1 MIFCFIEGAFIYI
14 SNRFWNLLASYQAD
28 RKSCRLIQRVCMVE
42 VLLMVFWLSPTNSV
56 TIGLLK
62 LLSLA
67 AILSRTSFAGGLETM
82 MTLSLHR
89 RPP

>member
-42 VLLMVFWLSPTNSV
+42 VLLMVFWLFS
-56 TIGLLK
+56 
-62 LLSLA
+62 SLRKYA
-67 AILSRTSFAGGLETM
+67 SNRVIVVLYSI
-82 MTLSLHR
+82 
-89 RPP
+89 